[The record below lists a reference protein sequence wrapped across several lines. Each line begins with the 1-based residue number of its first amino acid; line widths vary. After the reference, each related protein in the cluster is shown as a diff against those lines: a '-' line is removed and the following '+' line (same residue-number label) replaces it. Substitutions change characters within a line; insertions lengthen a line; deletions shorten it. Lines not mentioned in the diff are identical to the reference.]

1 VSRNMISN
9 QLWPR
14 LKILLPK
21 PKGRHGANDRKFLEG
36 VCWILRTGAPWRDL
50 PPDYGNWKT
59 IYNRYNNWSKKG
71 YLQAILSELKKRG

>member
-1 VSRNMISN
+1 MISN
-9 QLWPR
+9 QLWLR

-50 PPDYGNWKT
+50 PRDYGNWKT

-71 YLQAILSELKKRG
+71 YLQAILSELKKRR